1 MSSSI
6 IANKDLINLNTIGI
20 EQIQSEIA
28 SIQTTSTII
37 DTNDLDNKYTIKH
50 NEILNKDFTLSKTSN
65 HTVSGIDSNTC
76 NFIIDFRNYDLNKD
90 LNKIIKFKSIQLIN
104 KSENTLIFNNLKLS
118 YSNANA
124 NHTLS
129 NINYYKFNDNNL
141 FTSSHF
147 INSNDDDYTI
157 TSTSENTDF
166 TLSFDTSLT
175 TLNFDINLEYYFE
188 TTFDSDT
195 VLSFQHNDVDS
206 NLDNKVVMMKDG
218 SIGIGTDNT
227 GDYSLYVNNINF
239 SKKGIYCADDI
250 TILSDMRYKTNI
262 KTIENP
268 IEKLM
273 ALRGVSYNRIDRDA
287 NETRY
292 GFIAQEVLEILPE
305 ACDGENGIKNTD
317 ILALLVEAVKEMY
330 KK

>member
-6 IANKDLINLNTIGI
+6 IANKESINLNTIDI

-37 DTNDLDNKYTIKH
+37 DTTDEDNKYTIKH
-50 NEILNKDFTLSKTSN
+50 SEILNNVFTLSKTSN
-65 HTVSGIDSNTC
+65 HTVSGIDSDTC

-90 LNKIIKFKSIQLIN
+90 IKFKSIELTN

-118 YSNANA
+118 YSNASVNR
-124 NHTLS
+124 TLS
-129 NINYYKFNDNNL
+129 NTNYYEINENNL

-157 TSTSENTDF
+157 TTTSENTDF

-188 TTFDSDT
+188 TRSNSDT

-206 NLDNKVVMMKDG
+206 SLDNKVVMMKDG

-227 GDYSLYVNNINF
+227 RDYSLYVNNINF

>member
-1 MSSSI
+1 MSSSKSI
-6 IANKDLINLNTIGI
+6 ITNYESINTNKDAIQTI
-20 EQIQSEIA
+20 QDNIA

-37 DTNDLDNKYTIKH
+37 DVDNTDNKYTIKH
-50 NEILNKDFTLSKTSN
+50 GDILESHFTLSKTSN
-65 HTVSGIDSNTC
+65 YSKSGIDTNNYDFT
-76 NFIIDFRNYDLNKD
+76 IDFNSEQT
-90 LNKIIKFKSIQLIN
+90 IKFKSIKITN
-104 KSENTLIFNNLKLS
+104 NFRDTLTFDNLRLT
-118 YSNANA
+118 YSNTNI
-124 NHTLS
+124 NHTL
-129 NINYYKFNDNNL
+129 INNNHYEINNNYL

-147 INSNDDDYTI
+147 INDNDNNTI
-157 TSTSENTDF
+157 TDTNETTYFNLLF
-166 TLSFDTSLT
+166 NTSLVSF
-175 TLNFDINLEYYFE
+175 NFDIDIEYYFE
-188 TTFDSDT
+188 TRFISDT
-195 VLSFQHNDVDS
+195 VLNFQHVDSS

-227 GDYSLYVNNINF
+227 KNYSLYVNNINF
-239 SKKGIYCADDI
+239 DKKGIYCADDI
-250 TILSDMRYKTNI
+250 TILSDMRYKTNV

-273 ALRGVSYNRIDRDA
+273 ALRGVSYNRIDRDI

-330 KK
+330 KNENKK

>member
-6 IANKDLINLNTIGI
+6 IANKDLIYSNKNVI
-20 EQIQSEIA
+20 EQIQSEIS

-37 DTNDLDNKYTIKH
+37 DTNDVDNKYTIKH
-50 NEILNKDFTLSKTSN
+50 SEISHKNFTLSKTSN
-65 HTVSGIDSNTC
+65 HTVSDIDSDTC
-76 NFIIDFRNYDLNKD
+76 NFIIDFRNYDSDKE
-90 LNKIIKFKSIQLIN
+90 IKFKSIRLTN

-118 YSNANA
+118 YSNASA
-124 NHTLS
+124 NRTLS
-129 NINYYKFNDNNL
+129 NTNHYEINENNL

-157 TSTSENTDF
+157 TSTNENTDF

-188 TTFDSDT
+188 TRFDSDT

-206 NLDNKVVMMKDG
+206 SLDNKVVMMKDG

-227 GDYSLYVNNINF
+227 RDYSLYVNNINF

-273 ALRGVSYNRIDRDA
+273 ALRGVSYNRIDRDV

>member
-6 IANKDLINLNTIGI
+6 IANKASINLNTIGI
-20 EQIQSEIA
+20 EQIRSEIS

-37 DTNDLDNKYTIKH
+37 DTNDEDNKYTIKH
-50 NEILNKDFTLSKTSN
+50 SEISHKNFTLSKTSN
-65 HTVSGIDSNTC
+65 HTVSDIDSDTC
-76 NFIIDFRNYDLNKD
+76 NFIIDFRNYDSDKE
-90 LNKIIKFKSIQLIN
+90 IKFKSIQLTN

-124 NHTLS
+124 NRTLS
-129 NINYYKFNDNNL
+129 NTNHYEIKDKIL

-188 TTFDSDT
+188 TRFNSDT

-273 ALRGVSYNRIDRDA
+273 ALRGVSYNRIDRDV

>member
-1 MSSSI
+1 MSSSKSI
-6 IANKDLINLNTIGI
+6 ITNYESINTNKNAIQTIQ
-20 EQIQSEIA
+20 EDIA

-37 DTNDLDNKYTIKH
+37 DTTNIDNKYTIKH
-50 NEILNKDFTLSKTSN
+50 GDILESHFTLSKTSN
-65 HTVSGIDSNTC
+65 YSISGIDTNNYDFT
-76 NFIIDFRNYDLNKD
+76 IDFNSEQT
-90 LNKIIKFKSIQLIN
+90 IKFKSIKITN
-104 KSENTLIFNNLKLS
+104 NFSDTLTFNNLRLT
-118 YSNANA
+118 YSNTNI
-124 NHTLS
+124 NHTL
-129 NINYYKFNDNNL
+129 NNNNYYEIGDSYL

-147 INSNDDDYTI
+147 INDNDDDYII
-157 TSTSENTDF
+157 TNTSETTYFNLLF
-166 TLSFDTSLT
+166 NTSLVSF
-175 TLNFDINLEYYFE
+175 NFDIDIEYYFE
-188 TTFDSDT
+188 TRFISDT
-195 VLSFQHNDVDS
+195 VLSFQHVDSS

-227 GDYSLYVNNINF
+227 GEYSLYVNNINF
-239 SKKGIYCADDI
+239 KKKGIYCADDI

-273 ALRGVSYNRIDRDA
+273 ALRGVSYNRIDRDI

-305 ACDGENGIKNTD
+305 ACDGQNGIKNTD

-330 KK
+330 KNKK